1 MLQVINH
8 PPIGILIT
16 DGQSNDRDLTLAAA
30 DRVHAE
36 GISMYTFG
44 IGNTNDEELQAIA
57 SAPLYEYSFYI
68 SSFNASGFDQRVL
81 LLTRQT
87 CSSGFCMPV
96 HVYASYNYTFHKD
109 TIYTVHVILDV
120 YVINALYSVYAC
132 VLQTYRYNAC
142 VHVFKVLH
150 CVVCSS

>member
-1 MLQVINH
+1 
-8 PPIGILIT
+8 
-16 DGQSNDRDLTLAAA
+16 
-30 DRVHAE
+30 
-36 GISMYTFG
+36 MYTFG
-44 IGNTNDEELQAIA
+44 IDNTNDEELQAIA
-57 SAPLYEYSFYI
+57 SAPFNEYSFYI
-68 SSFNASGFDQRVL
+68 SSFNATGFDQRVL

-109 TIYTVHVILDV
+109 TIYTVHVILHV

-132 VLQTYRYNAC
+132 ALQTYRYNTC

-150 CVVCSS
+150 CVACSS